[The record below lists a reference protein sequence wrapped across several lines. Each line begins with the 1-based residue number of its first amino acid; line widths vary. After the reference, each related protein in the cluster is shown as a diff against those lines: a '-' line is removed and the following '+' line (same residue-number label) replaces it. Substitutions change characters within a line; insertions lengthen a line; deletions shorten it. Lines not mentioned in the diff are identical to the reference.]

1 MSGGSAHVNGRKE
14 EIATV
19 PISSDSLHPR
29 RLGCNEAEK
38 TEEATLG
45 ASKQVNTEFK
55 VRLAAAFRGANA

>member
-1 MSGGSAHVNGRKE
+1 MRGGSGHVYDRE
-14 EIATV
+14 EVIATV
-19 PISSDSLHPR
+19 PTSFNSLHAR

-55 VRLAAAFRGANA
+55 VRLPAAFRGANA